1 MKEQL
6 RMDLSESDVG
16 EGVIQY
22 FKRCYDII
30 EQHGWKQYITGTD
43 GRQQA
48 ATMSYLDS
56 IPQVLHD
63 KVKRT
68 IRFQR
73 RKAKEDEVVL
83 HDLILEKSLNHE
95 KAFHSKK
102 RIRRDCDESNSGRP
116 PAKQTNPKSVKKL
129 KPSKEQRL
137 AAPRPFTKG
146 STDRPNVPPTSCL
159 HCSEMHW
166 LSECKTVTD
175 DQKAKI
181 RHKLRAQRDS
191 DEGKR
196 TVAQGSAVKEVLAV
210 PYCADTGAD
219 GTAISRHHVDKLCQR
234 ASSVIIQQLSA
245 PIVGI
250 TVGEYEVTCSSSVE
264 IRPQLNTAA
273 GPVALQG
280 AVECLII
287 EGEEPEFIL
296 GQDVLLSLGIDVD
309 RQLEQLVTRNDNGE
323 DGEGELKD
331 DLPDLAP
338 TSTNE
343 ALQTGL
349 DRLVTVALANGFPP
363 RLERDLRAIVLKH
376 DIWRLELGKDPQAHA
391 RPLKIRLKAGANAV
405 KSKSRQY
412 PPAPLGK
419 PSVTSAKSGQGDDEF
434 RQTCDYR
441 LVNDLIETFG
451 FWHLPLPSE
460 CEELMS
466 YITDRKLY
474 TPRRVPQGCC
484 DVAVHFQQTMEH
496 CFESLLYHS
505 LVIWIDDLLFFAD
518 GIDTNFAELERF
530 FDLVASFGLK
540 LSAKTSCLY
549 RQSVKWCGRIIS
561 KDGAAH
567 DPARIDT
574 LPEIPCPVTAGKLQQ
589 F

>member
-1 MKEQL
+1 
-6 RMDLSESDVG
+6 MDLSESDVG

-30 EQHGWKQYITGTD
+30 EQHGWKQYFT
-43 GRQQA
+43 
-48 ATMSYLDS
+48 
-56 IPQVLHD
+56 V
-63 KVKRT
+63 
-68 IRFQR
+68 
-73 RKAKEDEVVL
+73 
-83 HDLILEKSLNHE
+83 
-95 KAFHSKK
+95 KK
-102 RIRRDCDESNSGRP
+102 RIRRDRDESNSGRP
-116 PAKQTNPKSVKKL
+116 PAKQTNSKSVKKL
-129 KPSKEQRL
+129 KPSKEQR
-137 AAPRPFTKG
+137 
-146 STDRPNVPPTSCL
+146 STAHDRPPKGPLIALRCRPHHACIAQKCIGCL
-159 HCSEMHW
+159 SAKLSQMTKKRKYVASSARSETAM
-166 LSECKTVTD
+166 
-175 DQKAKI
+175 KAS
-181 RHKLRAQRDS
+181 AQWP
-191 DEGKR
+191 
-196 TVAQGSAVKEVLAV
+196 KEVLAV

-219 GTAISRHHVDKLCQR
+219 RTAIGRHHVDKLCQR
-234 ASSVIIQQLSA
+234 DSSVIVQQLSA

-250 TVGEYEVTCSSSVE
+250 TVGDHEITCSSSVE
-264 IRPQLNTAA
+264 IRLQLNTAA

-309 RQLEQLVTRNDNGE
+309 RQLEQLATHNDNGE

-338 TSTNE
+338 TSSNK

-391 RPLKIRLKAGANAV
+391 RPLKIRRKAGANAV

-466 YITDRKLY
+466 YITDRKIY

-484 DVAVHFQQTMEH
+484 DAAV
-496 CFESLLYHS
+496 
-505 LVIWIDDLLFFAD
+505 
-518 GIDTNFAELERF
+518 
-530 FDLVASFGLK
+530 
-540 LSAKTSCLY
+540 
-549 RQSVKWCGRIIS
+549 
-561 KDGAAH
+561 
-567 DPARIDT
+567 
-574 LPEIPCPVTAGKLQQ
+574 Q